1 MAVKTYD
8 PANILLTV
16 AGIPISGY
24 ADGTFI
30 SIVRDNPSYNSGTGS
45 DGEGYRAKSND
56 KSGTCTLTLLQTSE
70 SNDALSA
77 LYQLDEAT
85 GDGVGPLLLKDNSE
99 NGRSIYEAETC
110 WIEKP
115 ADAEFAR
122 EVSDREWVIKTDK
135 LVAFIG
141 GN

>member
-8 PANILLTV
+8 PKAVAIII
-16 AGIPISGY
+16 AGIPISGI

-30 SIVRDNPSYNSGTGS
+30 TAARDNPMWNSGAGS

-56 KSGTCTLTLLQTSE
+56 KSGTVTLTLLQTSA

-77 LYQLDEAT
+77 LAKLDEAS
-85 GDGVGPLLLKDNSE
+85 GDGVGPLLIKDNS
-99 NGRSIYEAETC
+99 GRTLIAAESC

-122 EVSDREWVIKTDK
+122 EISNREWTLKSDAIEF
-135 LVAFIG
+135 LNA